1 MNWFRGLLR
10 LWLVVAIP
18 WVLISGYLQ
27 SDTIRAG
34 YKDLRSSE
42 MVDIDREACA
52 NTDSLEQKSICE
64 LQRRLNEQT
73 TITRSRARDDLV
85 DGTKWVLGPPLALAF
100 LMLALAW
107 VIRGF
112 RSS

>member
-18 WVLISGYLQ
+18 WMLILGYLK
-27 SDTIRAG
+27 SDTIEAG
-34 YKDLRSSE
+34 YQDLRSAQ
-42 MVDIDREACA
+42 MVDIDEDACA
-52 NTDSLEQKSICE
+52 NTDSLEQKSICD
-64 LQRRLNEQT
+64 LQHRLNRQSMV
-73 TITRSRARDDLV
+73 TRGRARADLI
-85 DGTKWVLGPPLALAF
+85 DSGKWVLGPPLALAF

-112 RSS
+112 RST